1 MAASFVVVRYS
12 NWSNWSCY
20 ERIARHPG
28 RIPAFESVATEL
40 AIKAFNLAPQGDE
53 FCSIVD
59 RTALAFANRHAWI
72 MRQRSEVASYFFGFG
87 FGWLPAEIAMRTT
100 CASLASLSSRRRAM
114 LARTSAAF
122 FATS

>member
-28 RIPAFESVATEL
+28 RIPAFESGATEL
-40 AIKAFNLAPQGDE
+40 ATKAFDLAPQGDE

-59 RTALAFANRHAWI
+59 RTALAFANRHAW
-72 MRQRSEVASYFFGFG
+72 MRQRSKVAS
-87 FGWLPAEIAMRTT
+87 LI
-100 CASLASLSSRRRAM
+100 
-114 LARTSAAF
+114 
-122 FATS
+122 